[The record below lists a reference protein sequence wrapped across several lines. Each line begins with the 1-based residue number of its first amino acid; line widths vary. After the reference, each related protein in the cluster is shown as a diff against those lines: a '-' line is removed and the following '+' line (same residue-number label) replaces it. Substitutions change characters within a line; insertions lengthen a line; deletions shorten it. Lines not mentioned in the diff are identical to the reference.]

1 MKKIL
6 FSVLGLGVFSLAVSG
21 LTGTLQTA
29 QADDDEDRIERTF
42 SVRDLRGT
50 YSVQLDGFVPPT
62 PPSVTPTPVSIL
74 GRFTADGAGK
84 AKGSRTLIITGQ
96 PIPIAASFECD
107 YTVNLDG
114 TGKLACLVSETNP
127 NISPPTP
134 IKRIDTFNL
143 VLDRRGAEARLLLQN
158 GVPAAGFPAIPGLT
172 VIAGA
177 PVSGSAVRQ
186 Q

>member
-1 MKKIL
+1 MKKISSSFL
-6 FSVLGLGVFSLAVSG
+6 VLGIFSLAVTG
-21 LTGTLQTA
+21 LTGILQSA
-29 QADDDEDRIERTF
+29 KADDDEDRADRIF
-42 SVRDLRGT
+42 SVRDLRGN

-62 PPSVTPTPVSIL
+62 APSVTPTPVSIL
-74 GRFTADGAGK
+74 GRFTADGTGK

-96 PIPIAASFECD
+96 PIPITASFECD
-107 YTVNLDG
+107 YTVNADG
-114 TGKLACLVSETNP
+114 TGKLTCLVSETNQ
-127 NISPPTP
+127 NITPPTP

-158 GVPAAGFPAIPGLT
+158 GLPAPGFPAIPGLT

-186 Q
+186 P

>member
-1 MKKIL
+1 MKRVL
-6 FSVLGLGVFSLAVSG
+6 FSVLGVGLFSLGVSG
-21 LTGTLQTA
+21 LTGTFQSA
-29 QADDDEDRIERTF
+29 WADDDEDRSERTF

-74 GRFTADGAGK
+74 GRFSADGAGK

-143 VLDRRGAEARLLLQN
+143 VIDRRGAEVRLLLQN
-158 GVPAAGFPAIPGLT
+158 GVPAPGFPAIPGLT
-172 VIAGA
+172 VLAGA